1 MNHQYETVFIMNPVL
16 SEEQVKEAV
25 AKFRK
30 YLTDHKAEII
40 FENNW
45 GMKKLAYPIQKKK
58 SGFYYLIE
66 FKSVPELVSKLELE
80 YKRDERIMRFLTVA
94 LDKHAIT
101 YNEKRRRLAAEK
113 AAAARQAEEQVA

>member
-16 SEEQVKEAV
+16 SEDQVKDAV
-25 AKFRK
+25 SKFKK

-66 FKSVPELVSKLELE
+66 FKSSPELIGKLELE
-80 YKRDERIMRFLTVA
+80 YKRDERLMRFLTVA

-113 AAAARQAEEQVA
+113 AAQKQAEEQVA

>member
-1 MNHQYETVFIMNPVL
+1 MIRQYETVFIMNPVL
-16 SEEQVKEAV
+16 SEDQVKDAV
-25 AKFRK
+25 SKYKK
-30 YLTDHKAEII
+30 YLTDHKAEIVH
-40 FENNW
+40 ENNW

-66 FKSVPELVSKLELE
+66 FKSETDLINKLEVE

-113 AAAARQAEEQVA
+113 AAAKQTEEQPA

>member
-1 MNHQYETVFIMNPVL
+1 MNRQYETVFIMNPVL
-16 SEEQVKEAV
+16 SEDQVQEAV
-25 AKFRK
+25 NKFRK
-30 YLTDHKAEII
+30 YLTDHKAEIVY
-40 FENNW
+40 ENNW

-66 FKSVPELVSKLELE
+66 FKSSPELITRLELE

-113 AAAARQAEEQVA
+113 AAAAKAEEQVA

>member
-1 MNHQYETVFIMNPVL
+1 MNNQYETVFIMNPVL
-16 SEEQVKEAV
+16 SEEQVHDAV

-30 YLTDHKAEII
+30 YLADHKAEII

-66 FKSVPELVSKLELE
+66 FKSSSPEMVSKLELE
-80 YKRDERIMRFLTVA
+80 YKRDERIMRFLTVG
-94 LDKHAIT
+94 LDRHAIT

-113 AAAARQAEEQVA
+113 AAAAKQEEQVA